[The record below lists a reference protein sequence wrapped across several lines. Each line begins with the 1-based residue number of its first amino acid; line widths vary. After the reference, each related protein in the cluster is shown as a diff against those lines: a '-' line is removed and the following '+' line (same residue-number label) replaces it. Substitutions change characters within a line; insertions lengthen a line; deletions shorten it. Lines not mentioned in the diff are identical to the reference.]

1 MAETA
6 FAALQ
11 SLFGSLGLASSPEK
25 DSPSATKK
33 VCLGIH
39 VNTDDLTLRVPDS
52 RLLDLLDELRL
63 WSSPEYFTIKE
74 LQSLLGKLSI
84 VPACVR
90 SSRNSLSR
98 LLDAF
103 RIFPSSVY
111 VTHQPVRPE
120 MRQDLAWCPVAT
132 LQSHFRFNSGRGHA
146 PLFSVICPTSRRLF
160 PITYSHFCSFLSI
173 TISAIVLVPAHYS
186 PLSFRGGASSAF
198 KCNVP
203 AQLIQRQGDWERAA
217 HLVYLEMSLE
227 QKQLAVTTMADDIL
241 RLSPVCHFV
250 VNSYFTMTS

>member
-1 MAETA
+1 MSTLTIWLCV
-6 FAALQ
+6 FLIPGFSTYWTNYVCGRHPNI
-11 SLFGSLGLASSPEK
+11 SLF
-25 DSPSATKK
+25 
-33 VCLGIH
+33 
-39 VNTDDLTLRVPDS
+39 
-52 RLLDLLDELRL
+52 
-63 WSSPEYFTIKE
+63 
-74 LQSLLGKLSI
+74 LLGKLSF

-111 VTHQPVRPE
+111 VTNQPVTAE

-132 LQSHFRFNSGRGHA
+132 LQSHLRFNSGRGHA
-146 PLFSVICPTSRRLF
+146 PLFSVISPTSRRLF
-160 PITYSHFCSFLSI
+160 PITYSHFCSFLST

-186 PLSFRGGASSAF
+186 PYSFRGRASSAF

-217 HLVYLEMSLE
+217 HLVYPEMSLE
-227 QKQLAVTTMADDIL
+227 QKQLAVTTMADD
-241 RLSPVCHFV
+241 VCHFV
-250 VNSYFTMTS
+250 VNSYFAMTS

>member
-1 MAETA
+1 MAKTA

-63 WSSPEYFTIKE
+63 WSSPEHFTIKE
-74 LQSLLGKLSI
+74 LQSLLGKLSF

-98 LLDAF
+98 LLDTF

-111 VTHQPVRPE
+111 VTNQPVTPE

-132 LQSHFRFNSGRGHA
+132 LQSHLRFNSGRGHA
-146 PLFSVICPTSRRLF
+146 PLFSVISPTSRRLF
-160 PITYSHFCSFLSI
+160 PITYSHFCSFLSP

-186 PLSFRGGASSAF
+186 PYSSCTTHSEARGLGKSCSFSVSRDVSRTKAARGHYYG
-198 KCNVP
+198 
-203 AQLIQRQGDWERAA
+203 R
-217 HLVYLEMSLE
+217 
-227 QKQLAVTTMADDIL
+227 
-241 RLSPVCHFV
+241 
-250 VNSYFTMTS
+250 

>member
-1 MAETA
+1 MAKTA

-25 DSPSATKK
+25 DSTSATKK
-33 VCLGIH
+33 VCFGIH
-39 VNTDDLTLRVPDS
+39 VNTDDLTLHVPDS

-63 WSSPEYFTIKE
+63 WSSPEHFTIKE
-74 LQSLLGKLSI
+74 LQSLLGKLSF

-111 VTHQPVRPE
+111 VTNQPVTPE

-132 LQSHFRFNSGRGHA
+132 LQSHLRFNSGRGHA
-146 PLFSVICPTSRRLF
+146 PLFSVISPTSRRLF
-160 PITYSHFCSFLSI
+160 LSRIVIFVFLFFYY
-173 TISAIVLVPAHYS
+173 HQRDC
-186 PLSFRGGASSAF
+186 FSSGTLF
-198 KCNVP
+198 
-203 AQLIQRQGDWERAA
+203 
-217 HLVYLEMSLE
+217 SL
-227 QKQLAVTTMADDIL
+227 QFS
-241 RLSPVCHFV
+241 RWC
-250 VNSYFTMTS
+250 

>member
-11 SLFGSLGLASSPEK
+11 SVLGSLGLVSSPEK

-63 WSSPEYFTIKE
+63 WSSPEHFTIKE
-74 LQSLLGKLSI
+74 LQSLLGKLSF

-90 SSRNSLSR
+90 SSRNSLSG

-111 VTHQPVRPE
+111 VTNQPVTPE
-120 MRQDLAWCPVAT
+120 MRQDLAWCPVAA
-132 LQSHFRFNSGRGHA
+132 LQSHLRFSSGRAHA
-146 PLFSVICPTSRRLF
+146 PLFSVISPTSQRLF
-160 PITYSHFCSFLSI
+160 PITYRHFVLFFLQPPARLVWFRHI
-173 TISAIVLVPAHYS
+173 ILHTVFAVVVLVLP
-186 PLSFRGGASSAF
+186 SSATF
-198 KCNVP
+198 LHNSFIGKGIGKAV
-203 AQLIQRQGDWERAA
+203 LI
-217 HLVYLEMSLE
+217 
-227 QKQLAVTTMADDIL
+227 
-241 RLSPVCHFV
+241 
-250 VNSYFTMTS
+250 